1 MKQRENLL
9 GKKRVN
15 QPKRK
20 RSLMPAHSLI
30 FMPLPLLRL
39 HSTRIGFF
47 VWLAGVSFWLSNGA
61 SSQESDSP
69 EVFLIVLG
77 NAQDAGY
84 PQAECKKKCCEPA
97 WDNFRL
103 RRFATSI
110 AVIDQ
115 VNRSRLLFECT
126 PNFPEQMRLMDKYSK
141 LPASKVAANE
151 KDKSPTI
158 DSLDAIFLTHAH
170 IGHYAGLI
178 HLGREVIGA
187 KGVPVYVMPKMR
199 EFLIANG
206 PWSQLVQLK
215 NVLLRPLAVNEN
227 SKVGRIEVTPILV
240 PHRDEFSETVGFR
253 IKGPN
258 HSVLFLPDIDKWEN
272 WERKIED
279 EIKKVDFALIDGTF
293 FGDGE
298 LPGRSMNEIPHPFI
312 EESLARLNRLPPS
325 EKKKIYFIHMNHTNP
340 ALQAGSDARKRINEA
355 GMNVADQGLKIGL

>member
-1 MKQRENLL
+1 
-9 GKKRVN
+9 
-15 QPKRK
+15 
-20 RSLMPAHSLI
+20 MPADSFKLASQS
-30 FMPLPLLRL
+30 FSDQCVARVRFVTLFSALSFLLFL
-39 HSTRIGFF
+39 STN
-47 VWLAGVSFWLSNGA
+47 V
-61 SSQESDSP
+61 SSQDNDSP
-69 EVFLIVLG
+69 EVFLVVLG

-97 WDNFRL
+97 WKNFRL

-126 PNFPEQMRLMDKYSK
+126 PNFPEQMRLLDKYSK
-141 LPASKVAANE
+141 LPASKLVENDKE
-151 KDKSPTI
+151 KSRSI

-187 KGVPVYVMPKMR
+187 KSVPVYVMPKMR

-215 NVLLRPLAVNEN
+215 NVLLRPLTVDKN

-258 HSVLFLPDIDKWEN
+258 HSVLFLPDIDKWEK
-272 WERKIED
+272 WERKIEA

-293 FGDGE
+293 YGDGE

-312 EESLARLNRLPPS
+312 KESLTRFQRLNPA
-325 EKKKIYFIHMNHTNP
+325 EKKKVYFIHMNHTNP
-340 ALQAGSDARKRINEA
+340 ALQIGSDVRKKIKEA
-355 GMNVADQGLKIGL
+355 GMYVADQELKIAL